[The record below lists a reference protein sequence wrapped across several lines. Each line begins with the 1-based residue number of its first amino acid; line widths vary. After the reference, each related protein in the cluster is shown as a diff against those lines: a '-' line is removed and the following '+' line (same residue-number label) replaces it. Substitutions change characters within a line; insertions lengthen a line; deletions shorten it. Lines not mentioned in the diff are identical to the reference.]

1 VGTTIGALNL
11 INAKN
16 NNKLTFI
23 GIFNFKRRKMKP
35 MKINQSSKILFLILT
50 MSFTLCVIDMLGIVK
65 WNVTADRY
73 EPHDDWHTVNMDS
86 FISERVKNSNYGDD
100 AYLKIGD
107 AISGQNI
114 TYLYFDLSSY
124 DTSGAK
130 RVDLYIFV
138 ISFPQETLLN
148 IHVTSSDVWDEET
161 ITWNNAPTY
170 GNSIAHKTVNSE
182 GFVSFD
188 VSSVLIDSNIPEI
201 TLVITTESLSSI
213 RIRSKENEDTRME
226 DEFPHMVFIRDIVPG
241 FDIYVTISIVSIAI
255 TLVSIKLI
263 LNRKLKI
270 EGCL

>member
-1 VGTTIGALNL
+1 
-11 INAKN
+11 
-16 NNKLTFI
+16 
-23 GIFNFKRRKMKP
+23 

-100 AYLKIGD
+100 AYLKIGN

-124 DTSGAK
+124 DTSGTK
-130 RVDLYIFV
+130 DSDLYIYV
-138 ISFPQETLLN
+138 VSVTQETVLN
-148 IHVTSSDVWDEET
+148 VHVADSDVWDEET

-201 TLVITTESLSSI
+201 TFTIISESYSDIKIKS
-213 RIRSKENEDTRME
+213 RENMDNSME
-226 DEFPHMVFIRDIVPG
+226 DELPHMVFIRDIVPG
-241 FDIYVTISIVSIAI
+241 FDIYVTILIVSIAI

>member
-1 VGTTIGALNL
+1 
-11 INAKN
+11 
-16 NNKLTFI
+16 
-23 GIFNFKRRKMKP
+23 MKP
-35 MKINQSSKILFLILT
+35 MKISQSSKILFLILT

-65 WNVTADRY
+65 WNVTADHLSMY
-73 EPHDDWHTVNMDS
+73 EPHDDWHTADMDS

-124 DTSGAK
+124 DTSSAK

-138 ISFPQETLLN
+138 ISVPQETLLN
-148 IHVTSSDVWDEET
+148 IHVANSDVWDEET

-170 GNSIAHKTVNSE
+170 GNSIAQKTVNSE
-182 GFVSFD
+182 GFVTFD

-201 TLVITTESLSSI
+201 TFALISESYSDIKLKS
-213 RIRSKENEDTRME
+213 RENMDSRME
-226 DEFPHMVFIRDIVPG
+226 DELPHMVFIRDIVPG